1 MTVSPDVATGEF
13 VSHSTSILL
22 LGDGPEVSRLRQ
34 RLARHFLA
42 VERARTLDE
51 ARELTQRC
59 RFHLLVLVDPPG
71 RWQSLQQALEEGA
84 DLPSAT
90 LLVADKTRAE
100 TAVAA
105 LRGGVSDVLLRPF
118 STEELVATVNGIC
131 RNGASGDRGRLGR
144 GTWALI
150 GNSAPMRDIRV
161 LIERIA
167 PTAATVLI
175 EGEAGTGRKM
185 IARLLHEQSGRQG
198 PFIPADCKTIAGDIP
213 DTTKQ
218 AAATLYLENV
228 DALPI
233 DLQGK
238 LLRNMEEGA
247 RADARIVASTQA
259 TLKDLVARGRFRSD
273 LCHRLGAV
281 RIALPPLRERR
292 ADIPLL
298 AVQFVDSL
306 SAEMEL
312 PPVHFEADEL
322 EALRNYD
329 WPGNVRELRNV
340 VEQTLLRG
348 RMPADALAGAIG
360 RGPVT
365 PDYPLDWTL
374 EQVKRHHMACVL
386 EACDG
391 NKSAAARRLDIS
403 RKTLDR
409 KLGAFGREYK
419 EIVST

>member
-1 MTVSPDVATGEF
+1 M
-13 VSHSTSILL
+13 SHSTSILL

-42 VERARTLDE
+42 VERARTFDE

-71 RWQSLQQALEEGA
+71 PWQSLQQALEEGA

-90 LLVADKTRAE
+90 LLIADKSRAE
-100 TAVAA
+100 TAVLA
-105 LRGGVSDVLLRPF
+105 LRGGVSDALLRPF
-118 STEELVATVNGIC
+118 STEELVASVNDIC
-131 RNGASGDRGRLGR
+131 RKGAAGDRGRPGGGR
-144 GTWALI
+144 SALI
-150 GNSAPMRDIRV
+150 GNSAPMRDIRM

-167 PTAATVLI
+167 PTLATVLI
-175 EGEAGTGRKM
+175 EGEAGTGRSLL
-185 IARLLHEQSGRQG
+185 ARLLHEQSGRRG
-198 PFIPADCKTIAGDIP
+198 SFIPVDCTAHAGGIPETPVQAD
-213 DTTKQ
+213 
-218 AAATLYLENV
+218 ATVFLDNV
-228 DALPI
+228 QELPM
-233 DLQGK
+233 DLQGQ
-238 LLRNMEEGA
+238 LLRSMEEGA
-247 RADARIVASTQA
+247 RADNRIVASTQA
-259 TLKDLVARGRFRSD
+259 SLEDLVARRRFRSD
-273 LCHRLGAV
+273 LCHRINAV

-298 AVQFVDSL
+298 AAHFVDSL
-306 SAEMEL
+306 SGEMEL
-312 PPVHFEADEL
+312 PPVRFEADEL

-329 WPGNVRELRNV
+329 WPGNVRELRDV

-360 RGPVT
+360 HGPVT
-365 PDYPLDWTL
+365 ADYPLDWTL

-386 EACDG
+386 DACDG

-409 KLGAFGREYK
+409 KLGAFGRE
-419 EIVST
+419 

>member
-1 MTVSPDVATGEF
+1 M
-13 VSHSTSILL
+13 SHSTSILL

-71 RWQSLQQALEEGA
+71 PWESLQQALEEGA

-90 LLVADKTRAE
+90 LLIADRSRAE
-100 TAVAA
+100 TAVLA
-105 LRGGVSDVLLRPF
+105 LRGGVSDALLRPF
-118 STEELVATVNGIC
+118 STEELVASVNDIC
-131 RNGASGDRGRLGR
+131 RNVAPGDRGRHG
-144 GTWALI
+144 GDSPPLI
-150 GNSAPMRDIRV
+150 GNSTPMRDIRV

-167 PTAATVLI
+167 PTPTTVLI
-175 EGEAGTGRKM
+175 EGEAGTGRSLL
-185 IARLLHEQSGRQG
+185 ARLLHERSGRQG
-198 PFIPADCKTIAGDIP
+198 PFIPVDCAALAGSIP
-213 DTTKQ
+213 DTAMQ
-218 AAATLYLENV
+218 ADATLFLDNV
-228 DALPI
+228 EELPM
-233 DLQGK
+233 DLQLQ
-238 LLRNMEEGA
+238 LLRSMEEGA
-247 RADARIVASTQA
+247 HAGNRIVASA
-259 TLKDLVARGRFRSD
+259 RSPLVDLVARRRFRSD
-273 LCHRLGAV
+273 LCHRLNAL

-298 AVQFVDSL
+298 VAQFIDSL
-306 SAEMEL
+306 SAGMEL
-312 PPVHFEADEL
+312 PPVRFESDEL
-322 EALRNYD
+322 EALHDYD
-329 WPGNVRELRNV
+329 WPGNVRELRDV

-348 RMPADALAGAIG
+348 RMPADALAGSIG
-360 RGPVT
+360 DGPVT
-365 PDYPLDWTL
+365 ADYPLDWTL

-409 KLGAFGREYK
+409 KLGAFGRE
-419 EIVST
+419 